1 MGAAASLGADAVAG
15 SVEALGA
22 EYAPAAQRI
31 RERGLGAAPAD
42 DEAVLDA
49 LGVEGARARVALVA
63 LGGAFGYYLCAI
75 VGSLV
80 HAGFCAVIVL
90 FAESPRELERA
101 RPALFVELADAWRAR
116 EPRLLDEIV
125 GPCCSPY
132 DDDTP
137 ESV

>member
-1 MGAAASLGADAVAG
+1 MGPTSDKLGRKPLIIV
-15 SVEALGA
+15 
-22 EYAPAAQRI
+22 
-31 RERGLGAAPAD
+31 GL
-42 DEAVLDA
+42 
-49 LGVEGARARVALVA
+49 

-90 FAESPRELERA
+90 FAEAPRELERA
-101 RPALFVELADAWRAR
+101 RPELFVELADAWRAR

-132 DDDTP
+132 DDA
-137 ESV
+137 ESPAARA